1 MKVKAEKAANKK
13 TIIKIVLSI
22 LALVLIGY
30 CSYCIASNAA
40 DISRLKAQKED
51 LDTKYEQQVEDNE
64 QLKSILDSD
73 DKKDYLEQKA
83 RENNYVKENE
93 LDFYD
98 IN

>member
-13 TIIKIVLSI
+13 TIIKIVLYI
-22 LALVLIGY
+22 LAIALVGY
-30 CSYCIASNAA
+30 CAYCIASNAA
-40 DISRLKAQKED
+40 DISRLKSQKEE
-51 LDTKYEQQVEDNE
+51 LDTKYEQQIEDND

>member
-22 LALVLIGY
+22 LAIASVGY
-30 CSYCIASNAA
+30 CAYCIAGNAA
-40 DISRLKAQKED
+40 DISRLKSQKEE
-51 LDTKYEQQVEDNE
+51 LDTKYEQQIEDND

>member
-13 TIIKIVLSI
+13 TIIKIVLCI
-22 LALVLIGY
+22 LAIALVGY
-30 CSYCIASNAA
+30 CAYCIASNAS
-40 DISRLKAQKED
+40 DISRLKSQKEE
-51 LDTKYEQQVEDNE
+51 LDTKYEQQIEDND

>member
-1 MKVKAEKAANKK
+1 MLQPWFCRARR
-13 TIIKIVLSI
+13 LSP
-22 LALVLIGY
+22 
-30 CSYCIASNAA
+30 YCIASNAA
-40 DISRLKAQKED
+40 DISRLKSQKEE
-51 LDTKYEQQVEDNE
+51 LDTKYEQQIEDND

>member
-13 TIIKIVLSI
+13 TIIKIVLCI
-22 LALVLIGY
+22 LVIALVGY
-30 CSYCIASNAA
+30 CAYCIASNAA
-40 DISRLKAQKED
+40 DISRLKSQKEE
-51 LDTKYEQQVEDNE
+51 LDTKYEQQIEDND

-73 DKKDYLEQKA
+73 DKKDYLELKA

>member
-13 TIIKIVLSI
+13 TIIKIVLCI
-22 LALVLIGY
+22 LAIALVGY
-30 CSYCIASNAA
+30 CAYCIASNAA
-40 DISRLKAQKED
+40 DISQLKSQKEE
-51 LDTKYEQQVEDNE
+51 LDTKYEQQIEDND

>member
-13 TIIKIVLSI
+13 TIIKIVLCI
-22 LALVLIGY
+22 LVIALVGY
-30 CSYCIASNAA
+30 CAYCIASNAA
-40 DISRLKAQKED
+40 DISRLKSQKEE
-51 LDTKYEQQVEDNE
+51 LDTKYEQQIEDND

>member
-13 TIIKIVLSI
+13 TIIKIVLCI
-22 LALVLIGY
+22 LAIALVGY
-30 CSYCIASNAA
+30 CVYCIASNAA
-40 DISRLKAQKED
+40 DISRLKSQKEE
-51 LDTKYEQQVEDNE
+51 LDTKYEQQIEDND

-73 DKKDYLEQKA
+73 DKNDYLEQKA

>member
-13 TIIKIVLSI
+13 TIIKIVLCI
-22 LALVLIGY
+22 LAIALVGY
-30 CSYCIASNAA
+30 CAYCIASNAA
-40 DISRLKAQKED
+40 HISRLKSQKEE
-51 LDTKYEQQVEDNE
+51 LDTKYEQQIEDND

>member
-1 MKVKAEKAANKK
+1 MKVKADKAANKK
-13 TIIKIVLSI
+13 TIIKIVLCI
-22 LALVLIGY
+22 LALVLLGY

-40 DISRLKAQKED
+40 DISRLKAQKQE
-51 LDTKYEQQVEDNE
+51 LDAKYEQQIEDNDK
-64 QLKSILDSD
+64 LKSILESD

-83 RENNYVKENE
+83 RENNYVDENE

>member
-13 TIIKIVLSI
+13 TIIKIVLCI
-22 LALVLIGY
+22 LVVALVGY
-30 CSYCIASNAA
+30 CVYCIASNAA
-40 DISRLKAQKED
+40 DISRLKSQKEE
-51 LDTKYEQQVEDNE
+51 LDTKYEQQIEDND

-83 RENNYVKENE
+83 REKNYVKENE

-98 IN
+98 VN

>member
-1 MKVKAEKAANKK
+1 MKVKAAKAANKK
-13 TIIKIVLSI
+13 TIIKIVLCI
-22 LALVLIGY
+22 LAIALVGY
-30 CSYCIASNAA
+30 CAYCIASNAA
-40 DISRLKAQKED
+40 DISRLKSQKEE
-51 LDTKYEQQVEDNE
+51 LDTKYEQQIEDND

>member
-13 TIIKIVLSI
+13 TIIKIVLCI
-22 LALVLIGY
+22 LVIALVGY
-30 CSYCIASNAA
+30 CAYCIASNAA
-40 DISRLKAQKED
+40 DISRLKSQKEE
-51 LDTKYEQQVEDNE
+51 LDTKYEQQIEDND

-73 DKKDYLEQKA
+73 DKNDYLEQKA

>member
-1 MKVKAEKAANKK
+1 MKIKAEKAANKK

-40 DISRLKAQKED
+40 DISRLKAQKEE

>member
-1 MKVKAEKAANKK
+1 MKVKADKAANKK
-13 TIIKIVLSI
+13 TIIKIVLCI
-22 LALVLIGY
+22 LGLVLLGY

-40 DISRLKAQKED
+40 DISRLKAQKQE
-51 LDTKYEQQVEDNE
+51 LDAKYEQQIEDNDK
-64 QLKSILDSD
+64 LKSILESD

-83 RENNYVKENE
+83 RENNYVDENE

>member
-13 TIIKIVLSI
+13 TIIKIVLCI
-22 LALVLIGY
+22 LAIALVGY

-40 DISRLKAQKED
+40 DISRLKSQKEE
-51 LDTKYEQQVEDNE
+51 LDTKYEQQIEDNDH
-64 QLKSILDSD
+64 LKSILDSD

>member
-1 MKVKAEKAANKK
+1 M
-13 TIIKIVLSI
+13 
-22 LALVLIGY
+22 GY
-30 CSYCIASNAA
+30 CAYCIASNAA
-40 DISRLKAQKED
+40 DISRLKSQKEE
-51 LDTKYEQQVEDNE
+51 LDTKYEQQIEDND

>member
-13 TIIKIVLSI
+13 TIIKIVLCI
-22 LALVLIGY
+22 LAFVLLGY

-40 DISRLKAQKED
+40 DISRLKAQKQE
-51 LDTKYEQQVEDNE
+51 LDAKYEQQIEDNDK
-64 QLKSILDSD
+64 LKSILESD

-83 RENNYVKENE
+83 RENNYVDENE

>member
-13 TIIKIVLSI
+13 TIIKIVLCI
-22 LALVLIGY
+22 LTIALVGY
-30 CSYCIASNAA
+30 CAYCIASNAA
-40 DISRLKAQKED
+40 DISRLKSQKEE
-51 LDTKYEQQVEDNE
+51 LDTKYEQQIEDND

>member
-13 TIIKIVLSI
+13 TIIKIVLCI
-22 LALVLIGY
+22 LVIALVGY
-30 CSYCIASNAA
+30 CAYCIASNAA
-40 DISRLKAQKED
+40 DISRLKSQKEE
-51 LDTKYEQQVEDNE
+51 LDTKYEQQIEDND

-83 RENNYVKENE
+83 REKNYVKENE

-98 IN
+98 VN

>member
-13 TIIKIVLSI
+13 TIIKIVLCI
-22 LALVLIGY
+22 LAIALVGY
-30 CSYCIASNAA
+30 CVYCIASNAA
-40 DISRLKAQKED
+40 DISRLKSQKEE
-51 LDTKYEQQVEDNE
+51 LDTKYEQQIEDND